1 MDFIFDNIIWFIAA
15 AAGLVQW
22 WKATQEAKE
31 EARRETHEHEY
42 DPAELEEFLEQAERT
57 HPRPAVPPPLP
68 QAAPVPASAP
78 TMRRRSQEAP
88 PLEFQPMEGV
98 STELERQAKLAEQLK
113 QAKRQRS
120 LDQAPVSASRRKKP
134 VTAESAGTLR
144 GRLQNRR
151 ELRQAFVLKEILEKP
166 VGLR

>member
-1 MDFIFDNIIWFIAA
+1 MDFIFENIIWFIAA

-22 WKATQEAKE
+22 WKSTQEAKE

-42 DPAELEEFLEQAERT
+42 DPGELEEFLEQAERAN
-57 HPRPAVPPPLP
+57 PRPAVPPPLP
-68 QAAPVPASAP
+68 METTVAPPAL
-78 TMRRRSQEAP
+78 RRSVPEAP
-88 PLEFQPMEGV
+88 ARESNPYQGNAG
-98 STELERQAKLAEQLK
+98 ELERQAKLAEQMKLLK
-113 QAKRQRS
+113 QSKKHRNLEDS
-120 LDQAPVSASRRKKP
+120 PISNPGWKKP
-134 VTAESAGTLR
+134 VETTGSLR